1 MPLPAPDFE
10 RLFAPGTR
18 HTIWGGQEV
27 TIRLRTGASLWL
39 PSGRVVAGEPF
50 MYFAGDDSDGFV
62 QRVPPGHYPVVLIL
76 GVFGDEDGEDA
87 DAHATVAA
95 ARLVIRDEPVA
106 SWEMAV
112 YDGQDVTKLGDDG
125 YYGYPVD
132 GGTGGFVDAQVIPS
146 LDADGDYF
154 DRLMEAL
161 GDRDKD
167 YTAPVT
173 LIDDDS
179 EPVVVAFSSGGGDGS
194 YPTWVGRTAGGEVAC
209 LLTDFFLL
217 PDETDADDEGARGD
231 EPPAEKTHFALGD
244 FAQGDQMR
252 AGQTLRRQ
260 SLTSPSGKYT
270 LVHQDDR
277 NLVLYHNT
285 QFRVLWAAGTDGA
298 PAQVCALHGTHGL
311 VLLDGDGGR
320 VWSSGVES
328 GTAARL
334 VVRDDG
340 DIAVEDSAG
349 AVVWSSGTAEAA
361 VPEGPVAMGDRMLPG
376 QTLGRQSLTSASGW
390 YTFVHQD
397 DGNLVLYDNAGRGAV
412 WSSGTQERGTG
423 RLVLHL
429 DGNLAIY
436 DREARVVWST
446 DTAGHPGSVLTV
458 QDDGLALRAPDGA
471 VLWSVQ
477 TGPVFAPQQ
486 AVAPSLGLPLSPVT
500 AGTPGRA
507 PIPVKPASEGRA
519 MTQTRPMIPATRATP
534 ATPAR
539 PARPAAPAKPAV
551 RAEPREGE
559 AG

>member
-1 MPLPAPDFE
+1 VAVPLPAPDFE
-10 RLFAPGTR
+10 RLLAPGTR
-18 HTIWGGQEV
+18 HTLPGDHEV

-87 DAHATVAA
+87 IAHATIAA

-112 YDGQDVTKLGDDG
+112 YDGQDVTKLGDDE
-125 YYGYPVD
+125 YFGYPVD
-132 GGTGGFVDAQVIPS
+132 GGTGGFVDAQVVPS
-146 LDADGDYF
+146 LDADGEYF

-161 GDRDKD
+161 GERDND

-173 LIDDDS
+173 LTDA
-179 EPVVVAFSSGGGDGS
+179 EARPVVVAFSSGGGDGH
-194 YPTWVGRTAGGEVAC
+194 YPTWVGRTADGEVAC

-217 PDETDADDEGARGD
+217 PDENDEDDEDDEDD
-231 EPPAEKTHFALGD
+231 EPPEERTHIALGD
-244 FAQGDQMR
+244 FAQGDR
-252 AGQTLRRQ
+252 LHAGQALRRQ
-260 SLTSPSGKYT
+260 SLTSPSGRYT
-270 LVHQDDR
+270 LVHQDDG

-285 QFRVLWAAGTDGA
+285 EFRSLWATGTDGTHSR
-298 PAQVCALHGTHGL
+298 VCALHGTHGL
-311 VLLDGDGGR
+311 VLLDGDGVR
-320 VWSSGVES
+320 VWSSGTEG

-349 AVVWSSGTAEAA
+349 TVIWSSGTAEAA

-376 QTLGRQSLTSASGW
+376 QTLGRQSLTSASGR

-412 WSSGTQERGTG
+412 WSSGTQWSGTG
-423 RLVLHL
+423 RLVLHP
-429 DGNLAIY
+429 DGNLALY

-446 DTAGHPGSVLTV
+446 DTAGHPESVLTV
-458 QDDGLALRAPDGA
+458 QDDGVALRAPDGT
-471 VLWSVQ
+471 VSWSVQ
-477 TGPVFAPQQ
+477 AGPPP
-486 AVAPSLGLPLSPVT
+486 AVASPLARPARGLPLSPL
-500 AGTPGRA
+500 TPGR
-507 PIPVKPASEGRA
+507 PLTPVKPASAGRA
-519 MTQTRPMIPATRATP
+519 MTPATP

-539 PARPAAPAKPAV
+539 PSIPARPKSPKRPAV
-551 RAEPREGE
+551 RPEPPEGE
-559 AG
+559 DG